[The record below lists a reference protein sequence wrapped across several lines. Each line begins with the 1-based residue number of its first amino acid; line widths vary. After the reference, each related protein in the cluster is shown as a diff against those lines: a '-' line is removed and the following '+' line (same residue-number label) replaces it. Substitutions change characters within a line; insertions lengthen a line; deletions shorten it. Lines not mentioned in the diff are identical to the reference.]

1 MIAHWPAGIA
11 ARGELRPQT
20 GHLIDFMPTLLELA
34 GGTYPAQRNGVAVQ
48 PMEGVSLVPAFANR
62 GVARAAP
69 LFFEHDGSRG
79 VRDGNWKLVSTV
91 GDAWELYNLASDP
104 TEMKN
109 LAGVQP
115 ERVRDLAAQWTAW
128 AKRTHV
134 DPTTNPFTAGPG
146 APKQKKAKGKAE

>member
-1 MIAHWPAGIA
+1 MN
-11 ARGELRPQT
+11 
-20 GHLIDFMPTLLELA
+20 TL
-34 GGTYPAQRNGVAVQ
+34 P
-48 PMEGVSLVPAFANR
+48 SLVSRRRFLEQASQFAAAALVVP